1 MRRELALAVLA
12 AAGACAHAPPSID
25 GVAGA
30 PARPNTLWRV
40 PAQVKQAAFHDT
52 GRTITPRLGD
62 SLSLAQVVDL
72 ALQNNPA
79 TRLSW
84 AQARAAVDIY
94 GSAQGRWYPT
104 LTGDVNATRSRSLA
118 APGRPAGERTQYG
131 PSLNLSYMVLDFGGR
146 SGTVDVARQTAI
158 AADLSHNATVENT
171 VLAVESA
178 AFSFLATRAER
189 DAQRSAVDQAQ
200 AALDAATER
209 HRVGLATIADVLQ
222 ARTARSQAQLTL
234 ESLEGNLAIAR
245 GSLAVAMGLPANA
258 RYDLPELAET
268 DSVHSVTASV
278 DSLIDL
284 AIQNRPE
291 LAAARAQA
299 AAANA
304 QVRVARAA
312 MLPSLGFTA
321 TGANNA
327 STVSTFSGRTYSIGF
342 GLQIPLFSGFSQS
355 YDMGAAQEQVQAATA
370 RTDIARQ
377 QIVQQVFTAYYGLR
391 TATDRVRTS
400 ADLLASATE
409 SESVARGRY
418 REGVGSIV
426 DLLIAQ
432 SALAAARAQ
441 AVEARWQW
449 HTALAQ
455 LAHDIGTLGPSGQ
468 TSLFS
473 PQAATSAPGR

>member
-1 MRRELALAVLA
+1 VRPRIALAVLA
-12 AAGACAHAPPSID
+12 AAGACAHSPPNID

-30 PARPNTLWRV
+30 PPRPNTLWRV
-40 PAQVKQAAFHDT
+40 PADVREAAVRDSA
-52 GRTITPRLGD
+52 RMRVPKLGD
-62 SLSLAQVVDL
+62 SLTLAEVVDL
-72 ALQNNPA
+72 ALENNPA

-84 AQARAAVDIY
+84 AQARAAADVY
-94 GSAQGRWYPT
+94 GSAQGRWYPD
-104 LTGDVNATRSRSLA
+104 LTGDVNVTRSRSLA
-118 APGRPAGERTQYG
+118 APGRAAGERTQYG
-131 PSLNLSYMVLDFGGR
+131 PSLNLSYLVLDFGGR
-146 SGTVDVARQTAI
+146 SGTVDAARQTAI
-158 AADLSHNATVENT
+158 AADLSHNATVVNT

-178 AFSFLATRAER
+178 AFGFLATRAER
-189 DAQRSAVDQAQ
+189 DAQRSAVEQAQ

-222 ARTARSQAQLTL
+222 ARTARSQAELTL
-234 ESLEGNLAIAR
+234 ESLEGSLAIAR

-258 RYDLPELAET
+258 HYDLPEFAET
-268 DSVHSVTASV
+268 DSVRAVTASV

-284 AIQNRPE
+284 AVRNRPE

-299 AAANA
+299 AAAGA

-327 STVSTFSGRTYSIGF
+327 STVSTFSGRTYSIGL
-342 GLQIPLFSGFSQS
+342 GLQIPLFTGFSQS
-355 YDMGAAQEQVQAATA
+355 YDLSAAQEEARAASA
-370 RTDIARQ
+370 RADITRQ
-377 QIVQQVFTAYYGLR
+377 QIAQQVFAAYYGLR

-441 AVEARWQW
+441 AVDARWQW
-449 HTALAQ
+449 RTALAQ
-455 LAHDIGTLGPSGQ
+455 LAHDIGALGPSGQ
-468 TSLFS
+468 ISLFS
-473 PQAATSAPGR
+473 PHTSNSAPGR